1 MYPRVRFACLS
12 SSLLLGLSL
21 TACGDDGSAD
31 GATDSGSSST
41 ATPTTGTPTT
51 TTPGTTQT
59 PTTSTTTST
68 ATATDD
74 ATDTSPTAT
83 DDATDTSPTDSTTGE
98 PVECPYD
105 AIEGEQSVG
114 FELVATGFNQPLFV
128 LGDPVDTDV
137 LYVLQKSGAIKRL
150 GPDDDTAP
158 AADWFSLTV
167 NTASEMGL
175 LGMAFHPEYADNGLM
190 YLLHS
195 DSVSSWRVT
204 EFSVEGGE
212 VNAGSARQVL
222 GMAQPAPNHNGG
234 MIQFGPD
241 GMLYVSSGDGGVQN
255 DGCGNGQNTD
265 THHGSILRIDVASDG
280 SPDTATSCG
289 TCTCPGVDGFDY
301 TVPGDNPFVDND
313 SIDDAIYAYGFRNP
327 WRFSFDPEGGT
338 LFVADVGQE
347 QWEEVTVVEAGT
359 NHGWGDMEGNHCFNA
374 GGCDESA
381 APGETNNDGLVA
393 PIAEYNH
400 GNGRC
405 SITGLGVY
413 RSCEVPGF
421 DGLYFY
427 SDLCSGEVYAVS
439 YDGATSEVIGPV
451 GNVPSNMSPYGGGY
465 NAYGDVFIAGVPAA
479 GGAGSIYRIT
489 AG

>member
-21 TACGDDGSAD
+21 TACGDDGSSN

-41 ATPTTGTPTT
+41 ATPTTTSPTTTSPTTTSPTT
-51 TTPGTTQT
+51 TTP
-59 PTTSTTTST
+59 TTTSPT
-68 ATATDD
+68 T
-74 ATDTSPTAT
+74 TSPTT
-83 DDATDTSPTDSTTGE
+83 TSPTGTDTDPTDTESTTGE
-98 PVECPYD
+98 PAECPYTP
-105 AIEGEQSVG
+105 IEGEQSVG

-137 LYVLQKSGAIKRL
+137 LYVLQKGGAIKRI

-158 AADWFSLTV
+158 AEDWFSLTV

-175 LGMAFHPEYADNGLM
+175 LGMAFHPDYADNGLM

-195 DSVSSWRVT
+195 DTVSSWRVT
-204 EFSVEGGE
+204 EFAVEGGQ

-222 GMAQPAPNHNGG
+222 GMGQPAPNHNGG

-241 GMLYVSSGDGGVQN
+241 GMLYVSVGDGGPQN
-255 DGCGNGQNTD
+255 DGCGNGQNTN
-265 THHGSILRIDVASDG
+265 THHGSILRIDVAADSTPDS
-280 SPDTATSCG
+280 SPSCG
-289 TCTCPGVDGFDY
+289 TCNCTTVDGFDY
-301 TVPGDNPFVDND
+301 TIPADNPFVDDNNV
-313 SIDDAIYAYGFRNP
+313 DDAIYAYGFRNP
-327 WRFSFDPEGGT
+327 WRFSFDSEDGT

-359 NHGWGDMEGNHCFNA
+359 NHGWGDMEGNHCFNDGA
-374 GGCDESA
+374 CDESA
-381 APGETNNDGLVA
+381 APGQTNADGLVA
-393 PIAEYNH
+393 PIAEYNQS
-400 GNGRC
+400 NGGC

-427 SDLCSGEVYAVS
+427 ADLCSTAVWAVS
-439 YDGATSEVIGPV
+439 YDGTTSEVLGPV

-465 NAYGDVFIAGVPAA
+465 NAHGDVFIAGVPAA
-479 GGAGSIYRIT
+479 GGSGSVYRIT
-489 AG
+489 AAK